1 MKVKDGSG
9 DGSLRKALL
18 AFLVWGL
25 SMSLR
30 THKKKPPKDRHAL
43 VIQALGGCG
52 QAVPRGSLAC
62 LGNSRPV

>member
-30 THKKKPPKDRHAL
+30 THKKNLLKTGMRL
-43 VIQALGGCG
+43 
-52 QAVPRGSLAC
+52 
-62 LGNSRPV
+62 